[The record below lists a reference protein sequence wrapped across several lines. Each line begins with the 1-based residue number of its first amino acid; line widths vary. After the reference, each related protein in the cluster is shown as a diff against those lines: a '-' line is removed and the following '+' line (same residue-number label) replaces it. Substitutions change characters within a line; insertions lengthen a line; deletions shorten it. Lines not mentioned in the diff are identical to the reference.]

1 MCVRSHCS
9 SATFPLSVSRR
20 PRAVP
25 QRVHGAA
32 GGRAHAR
39 APDQEGPARRAQ
51 DGGPVTPTLA
61 PVRDHLPAQ
70 ARLQQARAARAPPAC
85 SLRFR
90 LRHQVRHRLGLLT
103 RAALHRATRR
113 ARVDQRAR
121 RALVRAHRPQGAQPG
136 RAPRRLRRTRRA
148 HRARR
153 DLHRRPARLH
163 PPDPAL
169 QHQRAPPT
177 PLLQLFLYT

>member
-1 MCVRSHCS
+1 MPNVCGRWCSSLYAHCS
-9 SATFPLSVSRR
+9 SPSRR

-51 DGGPVTPTLA
+51 DGGPVPPALA
-61 PVRDHLPAQ
+61 PVRHHLPAQ
-70 ARLQQARAARAPPAC
+70 ARLQQARAARAPPAR
-85 SLRFR
+85 SLR

-121 RALVRAHRPQGAQPG
+121 GALVRAHRPQGAQPG
-136 RAPRRLRRTRRA
+136 RAPRRLRRARRA

-153 DLHRRPARLH
+153 DVHRRPARLH

-169 QHQRAPPT
+169 EHQRAPPT
-177 PLLQLFLYT
+177 PLLQLFI